1 MGVGLLKK
9 GAAYVLSVSLV
20 LGLVPMSA
28 YAESIDADGEAEA
41 IVQEEPQS
49 ELPPTEEESVP
60 EEGAQDEVAPETVEQ
75 EAIAP
80 EEAATD
86 AVAPEA
92 TAIEDDLATNEGTDA
107 ADASDASATEQTAV
121 DAEAVDATMA
131 EQEPQESPD
140 DQAEEA
146 VLGPQ
151 ATTIALGKHVD
162 LQPNVTYTIQVPAD
176 GYLTLESIS
185 PAEEMVYVSS
195 SPLGKYPSGSRL
207 ITSDVLAPEER
218 MRGQNTWVGV
228 KKGTVYIRSI
238 NACKGVT
245 FAFHADAW
253 RDYDEETRPIQLVP
267 KGSPN
272 RYKATAFM
280 IAKDGS
286 RPFDYYSFTLTKQTH
301 VQLVASVTYMLQ
313 TNIEMYP
320 HLYVRLYKGSVSSAS
335 SSASELD
342 MLTLEADKSAFTREG
357 YSLKGAGTVGDTYGK
372 ELTLEA
378 GTYTVM
384 VSAASVNAEYTLAV
398 QDLSKRAF
406 PDVKAG
412 DWYEKVVY
420 RAADLGLI
428 AGYDDGRFGPNDP
441 ITRGQVAVVLWRM
454 AGAPKGGSK
463 VFPDNKNAKAY
474 YYQAVRWA
482 GSTGVVSGYADG
494 RFGPNDKVT
503 REQLAAMLAN
513 YARRIG
519 GLKVTGSLSDF
530 SRMKDATRVSSWAR
544 TSVGW
549 CFRNKILSGSNGSVN
564 PKGNATRAEAAKMLV
579 GLYDLVK

>member
-1 MGVGLLKK
+1 MGMGLLKK
-9 GAAYVLSVSLV
+9 GTAYVLSVSLV

-28 YAESIDADGEAEA
+28 YAESIDAEGEPAA

-49 ELPPTEEESVP
+49 ELPPAEEESVP
-60 EEGAQDEVAPETVEQ
+60 EEG
-75 EAIAP
+75 
-80 EEAATD
+80 
-86 AVAPEA
+86 APEA

-107 ADASDASATEQTAV
+107 ADASDASAAEQPAV

-146 VLGPQ
+146 VLEPQ
-151 ATTIALGKHVD
+151 ATTITLGKRVD

-195 SPLGKYPSGSRL
+195 SPLGKYLSGSRL

-228 KKGTVYIRSI
+228 KKGTVYIGSI
-238 NACKGVT
+238 NACKGVS

-253 RDYDEETRPIQLVP
+253 RDYDEETRPIQLLP
-267 KGSPN
+267 KGSSN

-280 IAKDGS
+280 IAKDGL

-320 HLYVRLYKGSVSSAS
+320 HLYVRLYKGSVSSGS
-335 SSASELD
+335 SYSAPVLDELA
-342 MLTLEADKSAFTREG
+342 LEADKSAFTREG

-428 AGYDDGRFGPNDP
+428 TGYADGRFGPKDP

-454 AGAPKGGSK
+454 AGSPKGGSK

-482 GSTGVVSGYADG
+482 GSLSIVNGYADG

-503 REQLAAMLAN
+503 REQLATMLAN
-513 YARRIG
+513 YAQRVG
-519 GLKVTGSLSDF
+519 GLKVTGSQLDF
-530 SRMKDATRVSSWAR
+530 SGMKDAASVSSWAR
-544 TSVGW
+544 SAVGW
-549 CFRNKILSGSNGSVN
+549 CFRSKILSGSNGRVN